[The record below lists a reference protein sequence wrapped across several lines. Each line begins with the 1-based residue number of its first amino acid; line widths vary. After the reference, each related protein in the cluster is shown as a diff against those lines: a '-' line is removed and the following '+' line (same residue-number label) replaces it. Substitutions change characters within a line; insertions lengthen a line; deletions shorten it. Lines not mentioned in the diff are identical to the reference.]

1 MKISKEL
8 KAGLIAI
15 GCIALVVSGV
25 NFLKGN
31 SFFGGDDQYTA
42 YFPNSGGLGP
52 ATSVYVNGVIVGKVL
67 SVEFNNEGAENAKV
81 KVIFNIQEDNF
92 KIPRGSQIEIGSF
105 DLFNKGILLELN
117 PLPSNGYYTTDD
129 VIYGSVAQD
138 IMGQLKSYA
147 DPITKKLKTLMT
159 TVDSTVSSMSS
170 FWDTTATS
178 QIEAS
183 MIEVKT
189 AIKRFG
195 NVAIEVEDLIVSE
208 KARLSRIFSNLESI
222 TSNLKL
228 SNEKISGILGN
239 AKKITDELVT
249 VDYKSVIMDAQNTI
263 KKLNMTLEEVNN
275 GQGTLGKLL
284 KDEQLYNELV
294 KTNKE
299 LQELVDDIELHP
311 ERYIHI
317 SVFGAKTKGVPLTGR
332 EEKKLR
338 QVLDSIPD

>member
-1 MKISKEL
+1 M
-8 KAGLIAI
+8 
-15 GCIALVVSGV
+15 
-25 NFLKGN
+25 
-31 SFFGGDDQYTA
+31 
-42 YFPNSGGLGP
+42 
-52 ATSVYVNGVIVGKVL
+52 
-67 SVEFNNEGAENAKV
+67 
-81 KVIFNIQEDNF
+81 
-92 KIPRGSQIEIGSF
+92 
-105 DLFNKGILLELN
+105 
-117 PLPSNGYYTTDD
+117 
-129 VIYGSVAQD
+129 
-138 IMGQLKSYA
+138 
-147 DPITKKLKTLMT
+147 
-159 TVDSTVSSMSS
+159 
-170 FWDTTATS
+170 
-178 QIEAS
+178 
-183 MIEVKT
+183 
-189 AIKRFG
+189 
-195 NVAIEVEDLIVSE
+195 
-208 KARLSRIFSNLESI
+208 
-222 TSNLKL
+222 KL